1 MDVAIH
7 KNSRH
12 GHDLSRRNWK
22 EIMDHLERRGQKCH
36 EKPQD
41 VDVSIVLSGV
51 FENPV
56 ILKGRKVLAFKP
68 QDWLP
73 SIPPPKGWMLY
84 KNVLQL
90 YYHDFIDLSGLNPR
104 KSAKRIIEYIDEIK
118 EPGSQD

>member
-12 GHDLSRRNWK
+12 GPDKNWFNWK
-22 EIMDHLERRGQKCH
+22 EVIDHLERRGQKCY
-36 EKPQD
+36 EEPQD

-51 FENPV
+51 FENPA

-68 QDWLP
+68 QDWV
-73 SIPPPKGWMLY
+73 SHIPPPKGWMLY

-90 YYHDFIDLSGLNPR
+90 YYHDFIDLSGLSPK